1 MTWCVR
7 AFFVLLAAASIAG
20 LIDTAAC
27 TRRGHS
33 TIIPPTATP
42 LTTLMV
48 NPKTGND
55 TTGNGSPTSPFKT
68 LTKALTVVKAETVTG
83 LTIELQPGAYTTAS
97 GELFPIVIP
106 TGVTINGSGYGTGPR
121 QANAAFV
128 SGFGEDLNYEAIV
141 GHPST
146 RTAFAT
152 LEVGTD
158 VTNVQI
164 NRLYVGAPTLSIP
177 GSAGYAS
184 MDGLGSFVASQVT
197 FAAATR
203 STLARA
209 GGLMLPGGS
218 VTCTACTLLGGGY
231 AILAFSAQ
239 GQHPSVTLNGQPAES
254 VLGANIGIYTDGT
267 ANITSSYQT
276 YQSKQYGY
284 RDSFPAPVTSPQPS
298 PMLPIIDFGH
308 GSGFSPGGNVFIAAH
323 GITSEISVVTP
334 NAQIAALANT
344 WNPLTQGSNA
354 HGQYPRMRVFRQ
366 GAHGRNITI
375 ASYATASRVFVGPP
389 PPPSPTPNPS
399 TSPSSPSPGPSPT

>member
-1 MTWCVR
+1 MSWCVR
-7 AFFVLLAAASIAG
+7 AFFAILAAASIAG

-128 SGFGEDLNYEAIV
+128 SGSGEDLNYETIV
-141 GHPST
+141 GHPSSH
-146 RTAFAT
+146 TAFAT
-152 LEVGTD
+152 LEVGPD
-158 VTNVQI
+158 VTEVQI
-164 NRLYVGAPTLSIP
+164 NRLYIGAPSLSIP
-177 GSAGYAS
+177 GNAGYAS
-184 MDGLGSFVASQVT
+184 MDGLGSFVASHVT

-203 STLARA
+203 STLPHV
-209 GGLMLPGGS
+209 GGLIVPGGV

-231 AILAFSAQ
+231 ALLAFSAQ
-239 GQHPSVTLNGQPAES
+239 GEEPSVTLNGQPSES
-254 VLGANIGIYTDGT
+254 IIGGNIGIYTDGT
-267 ANITSSYQT
+267 ATIDSSYQT
-276 YQSKQYGY
+276 FQSKEYGY
-284 RDSFPAPVTSPQPS
+284 RDTFIAPVTSPQPS
-298 PMLPIIDFGH
+298 PLFPTIDFGH
-308 GSGFSPGGNVFIAAH
+308 GPAASAGGNVFIAAH
-323 GITSEISVVTP
+323 GITSEISVATS
-334 NAQIAALANT
+334 NAEIYALANT
-344 WNPLTQGSNA
+344 WNPLTQGSNS
-354 HGQYPRMRVFRQ
+354 HGQYPHSRTFRQ

-375 ASYATASRVFVGPP
+375 ASSANASAVFVGPP
-389 PPPSPTPNPS
+389 PPPSPSPSPGGS
-399 TSPSSPSPGPSPT
+399 TSPSPFPSPT

>member
-7 AFFVLLAAASIAG
+7 AFFLLLAGASIAG

-55 TTGNGSPTSPFKT
+55 TTGNGSPTNPFKT
-68 LTKALTVVKAETVTG
+68 LTKALAFVKSETVTG

-121 QANAAFV
+121 QSDAAFV
-128 SGFGEDLNYEAIV
+128 TGYGEDLNYEAIV
-141 GHPST
+141 GHPSSHQ
-146 RTAFAT
+146 AFAT
-152 LEVGTD
+152 LEVGPD
-158 VTNVQI
+158 VTEVQM
-164 NRLYVGAPTLSIP
+164 NRLYIGAPSLSIP
-177 GSAGYAS
+177 GSASYAS
-184 MDGLGSFVASQVT
+184 MDDLGSLTASHVT

-203 STLARA
+203 TTLAHA

-218 VTCTACTLLGGGY
+218 VNCTACTLLGGGY
-231 AILAFSAQ
+231 AVLAFTAQ
-239 GQHPSVTLNGQPAES
+239 GFHPAVTLNGQPAQS
-254 VLGANIGIYTDGT
+254 IVAGGVGILTDGT
-267 ANITSSYQT
+267 ANIIASYQT
-276 YQSKQYGY
+276 FQSKLYGY
-284 RDSFPAPVTSPQPS
+284 RDSFPAPITSPQPS
-298 PMLPIIDFGH
+298 PLLGSVDFG
-308 GSGFSPGGNVFIAAH
+308 GGTSLQSPGGNVFIAAH
-323 GITSEISVVTP
+323 GITSEISVTTA
-334 NAQIAALANT
+334 NAQIYALANT

-375 ASYATASRVFVGPP
+375 TSYASRVEVGPP
-389 PPPSPTPNPS
+389 PPPSPSPS
-399 TSPSSPSPGPSPT
+399 PGGSSSPSPGPSPT